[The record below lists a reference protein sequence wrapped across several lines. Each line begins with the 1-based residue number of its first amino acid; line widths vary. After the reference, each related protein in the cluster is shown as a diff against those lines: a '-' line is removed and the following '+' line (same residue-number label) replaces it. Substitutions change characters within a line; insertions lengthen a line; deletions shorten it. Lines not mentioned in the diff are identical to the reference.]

1 MAALFFCPLRASRKR
16 ALLPVPFAYYDR
28 LSAARKRI
36 YRASDAI
43 DTLALPPEVSAG
55 ESVARIRSALVADDR
70 GALRRACQDLAD
82 LLTRGYRVPPLAI
95 RVLAQRPADD
105 YGELHGLYEPEDGGK
120 PATIS
125 VWMRTAARGQVVAF
139 KTFLRTLCHEICH
152 HLDYEL
158 YALEE
163 TFHTEGFYKR
173 ESGLANALLALEA
186 PGVAEA
192 SSGATQASPDAAR
205 AATAAVRSGPT
216 GRTR

>member
-1 MAALFFCPLRASRKR
+1 MPFPAAEPGRRCAPQ
-16 ALLPVPFAYYDR
+16 PVPFAYYDR

-43 DTLALPPEVSAG
+43 GTLGLPPGVAAG
-55 ESVARIRSALVADDR
+55 EGVAGIRRALAADDR
-70 GALRRACQDLAD
+70 TALRRACQVLVAA
-82 LLTRGYRVPPLAI
+82 LLRGYRVPPVAV
-95 RVLAQRPADD
+95 RVLAQRPAGD

-139 KTFLRTLCHEICH
+139 RTFLRTLCHEICH

-158 YALEE
+158 FALEE

-173 ESGLANALLALEA
+173 ESSLANALLAQETPGAAAA
-186 PGVAEA
+186 PPGAAET
-192 SSGATQASPDAAR
+192 SGATGTTPG
-205 AATAAVRSGPT
+205 ATRSTPG

>member
-1 MAALFFCPLRASRKR
+1 M
-16 ALLPVPFAYYDR
+16 PFAYYDR

-55 ESVARIRSALVADDR
+55 ECVARIRSALAADDR
-70 GALRRACQDLAD
+70 GALRRACRGLVDALA
-82 LLTRGYRVPPLAI
+82 RGYRVPSVSI

-105 YGELHGLYEPEDGGK
+105 YGELHGLYEPEDGDR

-158 YALEE
+158 FALEE

-173 ESGLANALLALEA
+173 ESSLANALLAQELPGSA
-186 PGVAEA
+186 PVE
-192 SSGATQASPDAAR
+192 P
-205 AATAAVRSGPT
+205 RSDPV
-216 GRTR
+216 GRSR